1 MAVELDLDR
10 LLVPITP
17 DAPSGSDLGFSPG
30 YALLRESAE
39 AGMEFVMLNG
49 KEVQLPRQRDFRKI
63 RRDALELLKSGRDLR
78 VLVVLAEALAVTD
91 GPDGLA
97 AGLTLV
103 RRSLEEHWP
112 TLHPALDLEERQPA
126 DQAAL
131 RLNALKSLAAEADM
145 LPELGRLKLLEVPGL
160 GGAGLRDW
168 ELASGRSNPY
178 AYETKPELSSVEVV
192 LKAAP
197 PEAINARLAAMTAAA
212 GEVAAIDRVLADKI
226 DDVGSLPDLG
236 PLAAMIGRMRALLQ
250 QFAPAAPAEP
260 DADEAEASMAAV
272 DSPSVPTPAEGRT
285 GTLPGRL
292 DNRDDVL
299 KALDLV
305 IDYYRRR
312 EPGSPV
318 PLLIERARRMVPMTF
333 MEAIGDLAPDALNRL
348 KDLLA
353 PPP

>member
-10 LLVPITP
+10 LLAPIAP
-17 DAPSGSDLGFSPG
+17 DAPSGRDLVYSSAF
-30 YALLRESAE
+30 ALLRESAE
-39 AGMEFVMLNG
+39 AGMEYVKLNG

-63 RRDALELLKSGRDLR
+63 RRDALDLLKSSRDLR
-78 VLVVLAEALAVTD
+78 VLVVLVEALAVTD
-91 GPDGLA
+91 GPAGLA
-97 AGLTLV
+97 GGLALV

-112 TLHPALDLEERQPA
+112 TLYPPLDLEERQPA

-131 RLNALKSLAAEADM
+131 RLNALKALAAEAGM

-160 GGAGLRDW
+160 GGASLRDW
-168 ELASGRSNPY
+168 ELASGRSSPFV
-178 AYETKPELSSVEVV
+178 YETKPELSSVEVV

-197 PEAINARLAAMTAAA
+197 PEAITANLAALAVAE
-212 GEVAAIDRVLADKI
+212 GEVAAIDRVLAEKI
-226 DDVGSLPDLG
+226 EDVGALPNLG
-236 PLAAMIGRMRALLQ
+236 LLTAAIGRMPALLQ
-250 QFAPAAPAEP
+250 QFAPAPAEA
-260 DADEAEASMAAV
+260 DAGETEASMAPV
-272 DSPSVPTPAEGRT
+272 DSPSMPTPADARAGA
-285 GTLPGRL
+285 LPARL

-305 IDYYRRR
+305 VDYYRRR

-353 PPP
+353 PPS